1 MATDVSQWDEIVENA
16 REGAAFSNSTSW
28 EIWSSGWCNRCKV
41 DADKMAEDGIGCAL
55 VMFAMSEQRTPGEWV
70 PVPNTLQDYT
80 CKEFVPEESP

>member
-1 MATDVSQWDEIVENA
+1 MATDVSQWDEIVANA

-41 DADKMAEDGIGCAL
+41 DPAKQEEDGIGCAL
-55 VMFAMSEQRTPGEWV
+55 ILFAMTEQQTPGEWV

-80 CKEFVPEESP
+80 CKEFVAEESP